1 MKNIR
6 KIFSLLIV
14 FILLFSSTIQISAK
28 GRRSRLPSA
37 PSNLYVSTVTD
48 SEVTLKWSSVRK
60 VSGYKLYMAEQYD
73 ANYSLMAESNSTSY
87 TVSGLKENTD
97 YWFFVR
103 SYNYAGESADS
114 IHIKVT
120 TEASQVVV
128 DPPVEEPLPE
138 EPTDPV
144 DEAASKEVLGFTTYY
159 YNGDKSSL
167 NSMMNNN
174 TILDS
179 IATVTYSVD
188 GLGNVSGLIPT
199 EQINYANENGMEL
212 LALITNNFSGSVA
225 KTLLES
231 SENRANLINNIL
243 NELQTYNYKGVNVD
257 LEGVYG
263 SNREH
268 YTALMSE
275 LYNKLNP
282 LGYIVT
288 ASVPAKT
295 SDNPNFSWS
304 AAYDYA
310 QIAKYSDKIAIMTYD
325 EHYPGGT
332 PGPVASIN
340 WVQQVID
347 YALTVIPKEKILLG
361 TAAYGYDWSES
372 GTKAYSLSGLY
383 NLAANNNAEIKWDS
397 ISQTPYFNY
406 TDSTGVYHSVWF
418 ENSTSLAY
426 KLDIVNNMDLKGI
439 AIWRL
444 GLEDADYWTTI
455 KTKLNK

>member
-6 KIFSLLIV
+6 KIFLLLFV
-14 FILLFSSTIQISAK
+14 FILLFSSSIQSSAK
-28 GRRSRLPSA
+28 PRKTKLPYA
-37 PSNLYVSTVTD
+37 PSKLYTSTVTD
-48 SEVTLKWSSVRK
+48 SEITINWSSVRK
-60 VSGYKLYMAEQYD
+60 VSGYNLYMAEQYD
-73 ANYSLMAESNSTSY
+73 SNHNLINSSNSTSY
-87 TVSGLKENTD
+87 TILGLKENTD

-103 SYNYAGESADS
+103 SYNYSGESADS
-114 IHIKVT
+114 MHIKVT
-120 TEASQVVV
+120 TKASQVIVE
-128 DPPVEEPLPE
+128 PPIEEIIPE
-138 EPTDPV
+138 EPIVPIDPTT
-144 DEAASKEVLGFTTYY
+144 SKEVLGFTTYY

-167 NSMMNNN
+167 NSMVNN
-174 TILDS
+174 TAVLDS
-179 IATVTYSVD
+179 IATVTYSTD
-188 GLGNVSGLIPT
+188 GQGNIFGLIPA
-199 EQINYANENGMEL
+199 EQIIYARENNIEL
-212 LALITNNFSGSVA
+212 LALISNNFSGSIG

-231 SENRANLINNIL
+231 SQNRTNLINNIL
-243 NELQTYNYKGVNVD
+243 NELENYKYKGVNID
-257 LEGVYG
+257 LEGIYA

-268 YTALMSE
+268 YTTFMSE

-295 SDNPNFSWS
+295 SDNPNFTWS
-304 AAYDYA
+304 AAYDYS
-310 QIAKYSDKIAIMTYD
+310 QISKYTDKIAIMTYD

-347 YALTVIPKEKILLG
+347 YAVTVIPKEKILLG
-361 TAAYGYDWSES
+361 TAAYGYDWSEN
-372 GTKAYSLSGLY
+372 GTKAYGINGIY

-397 ISQTPYFNY
+397 VSQTPYFNY
-406 TDSTGVYHSVWF
+406 TDSLGVYHSVWF

-426 KLDIVNNMDLKGI
+426 KLDVVNTMDLKGI

-444 GLEDADYWTTI
+444 GLEDEDYWTTI